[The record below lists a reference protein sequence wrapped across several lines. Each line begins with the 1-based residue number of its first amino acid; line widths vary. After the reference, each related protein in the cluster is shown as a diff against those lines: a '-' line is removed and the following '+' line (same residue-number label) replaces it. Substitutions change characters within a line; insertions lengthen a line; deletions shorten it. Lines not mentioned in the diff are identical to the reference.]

1 LEVKELRFA
10 KRMEGLSGSAIRE
23 IFKYVSRPGVIS
35 FAGGNPGTFA
45 LPDKETARIAGELL
59 QNHGKALLQYGQ
71 TEGYY
76 PLRESLVSYIA
87 DTFQARFSPQEILVT
102 SGSMQGLD
110 LLCKVLINPGDVV
123 LAESPTF
130 IGALQCLSAYQASVV
145 PLKSDDAGIDPDY
158 LEDMIRVHKPRMLY
172 TIPTFQNPTGITLAL
187 DRRRQLALLAA
198 KHGMVIAEDDPY
210 HSLRYTGKAL
220 PSIKS
225 FDQSGWVM
233 LLGSFSK
240 VISPGLRVGF
250 MAGAEHILRKC
261 VTCKQCVDVHTANL
275 NQAIVDTYLR
285 QGLLTPHIQAILP
298 GYSARMDRM
307 LQALS
312 LIPQIK
318 NFTRPEGGL
327 FIFVSFDE
335 NQDVAKLFTSAIDQ
349 GVAFVPGSPFYP
361 EGGHKNTLRL
371 NFTNASPED
380 ISRGMDILA
389 QCIKAA
395 ML

>member
-1 LEVKELRFA
+1 MEIQEVRFA

-23 IFKYVSRPGVIS
+23 IFKYVSKPGVIS

-45 LPDKETARIAGELL
+45 LPDKEAARISNELL
-59 QNHGKALLQYGQ
+59 QSHGKALLQYGE

-76 PLRESLVSYIA
+76 PLRESLVSYIT
-87 DTFQARFSPQEILVT
+87 DTFQARFGPQDILIT

-123 LAESPTF
+123 LTESPTF
-130 IGALQCLSAYQASVV
+130 LGALQCMNAYQARVV

-158 LEDMIRVHKPRMLY
+158 LEEMIKLHHPRMLY
-172 TIPTFQNPTGITLAL
+172 TIPTFQNPTGITLSL
-187 DRRRQLALLAA
+187 ERRGQLAHLAA
-198 KHGMVIAEDDPY
+198 QYGMMIAEDDPY
-210 HSLRYTGKAL
+210 HSLRYTGESL

-225 FDQSGWVM
+225 FDLSGWVM

-240 VISPGLRVGF
+240 VIAPGLRVGF
-250 MAGAEHILRKC
+250 MAGADHILRKC

-285 QGLLTPHIQAILP
+285 QNLLTQHIRAILP
-298 GYSARMDRM
+298 GYSTRMDLM
-307 LQALS
+307 LQVLS
-312 LIPQIK
+312 SIPQIRHY
-318 NFTRPEGGL
+318 THPEGGL
-327 FIFVSFDE
+327 FIFVSFD
-335 NQDVAKLFTSAIDQ
+335 NKHDVAPLFNAAIDK

-361 EGGHKNTLRL
+361 QGDHKNTLRL

-380 ISRGMDILA
+380 ITRGMDILA
-389 QCIKAA
+389 QCIQTT
-395 ML
+395 MQ

>member
-1 LEVKELRFA
+1 MDVKELRFA

-45 LPDKETARIAGELL
+45 LPDKEAARIAGELL
-59 QNHGKALLQYGQ
+59 QEHGKALLQYGQ

-87 DTFQARFSPQEILVT
+87 DTFQARFGLQEILIT

-130 IGALQCLSAYQASVV
+130 IGALQCMSAYQANVV

-158 LEDMIRVHKPRMLY
+158 LEDMIRIHKPRMLY

-187 DRRRQLALLAA
+187 DRRRQLAHLAA
-198 KHGMVIAEDDPY
+198 KYGMVIAEDDPY

-285 QGLLTPHIQAILP
+285 QCLLTPHIQAILP
-298 GYSARMDRM
+298 GYGARMDRM
-307 LQALS
+307 LKALS
-312 LIPQIK
+312 LIPQIES
-318 NFTRPEGGL
+318 FTRPEGGL
-327 FIFVSFDE
+327 FIFVSFDK
-335 NQDVAKLFTSAIDQ
+335 NQDVTKLFTSAIDQ

-380 ISRGMDILA
+380 ISRGMDILT
-389 QCIKAA
+389 QCIQAA
-395 ML
+395 IL